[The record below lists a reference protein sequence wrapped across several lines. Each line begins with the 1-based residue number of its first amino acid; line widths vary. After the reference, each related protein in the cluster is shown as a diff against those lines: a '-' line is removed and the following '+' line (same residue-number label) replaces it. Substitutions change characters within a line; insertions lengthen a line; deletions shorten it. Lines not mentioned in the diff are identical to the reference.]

1 MDFIAIRSK
10 KHWRVAGRYAR
21 SAKSKGENFSI
32 SFFFIFAPREKY
44 IPFYEER
51 DDMSCFSFY
60 FWRKEHCS
68 LLERDFQRK
77 LIDELGDLFP
87 GCIVLKNDP
96 NYCQG
101 IPDLLVLYRNKW
113 AALETKRGSSSTKRP
128 NQDYYILKMD
138 EMSFARFINPQ
149 NKEEVLRDLQ
159 RSFKTRR
166 TTRISGS

>member
-1 MDFIAIRSK
+1 MSRS
-10 KHWRVAGRYAR
+10 
-21 SAKSKGENFSI
+21 
-32 SFFFIFAPREKY
+32 
-44 IPFYEER
+44 
-51 DDMSCFSFY
+51 SFY
-60 FWRKEHCS
+60 FWRKEHRS
-68 LLERDFQRK
+68 LLEREFRRK
-77 LIDELGDLFP
+77 LVNDIYELFP

-113 AALETKRGSSSTKRP
+113 AALETKKESSSRKRP

-138 EMSFARFINPQ
+138 GMSFARFVNPQ

-166 TTRISGS
+166 TTRISGSE